1 MIKSES
7 EFKILRALESNP
19 NFSQREL
26 SKKAGISLGKTNY
39 CLNALI
45 EKGLIKTSNFKN
57 SKNRT
62 AYLYKLTPKGMEEK
76 ARVTVRFLR
85 RKMEEF
91 DALEKEIKELRA
103 EVDELQ
109 EDSSKL
115 KAESF

>member
-1 MIKSES
+1 MIES
-7 EFKILRALESNP
+7 EFQILRALESNP

-45 EKGLIKTSNFKN
+45 EKGLIKASNFKN
-57 SKNRT
+57 SKSRT

-85 RKMEEF
+85 RKMQEYE
-91 DALEKEIKELRA
+91 AIKAEIEELRTEC
-103 EVDELQ
+103 EVLEGPRD
-109 EDSSKL
+109 KG
-115 KAESF
+115 

>member
-1 MIKSES
+1 MDES
-7 EFKILRALESNP
+7 IRYHLLKQIEQNP
-19 NFSQREL
+19 GITQREL

-45 EKGLIKTSNFKN
+45 EKGLIKASNFKN

-85 RKMEEF
+85 RKMQEF
-91 DALEKEIKELRA
+91 DALEKEIEELRA

-109 EDSSKL
+109 GDSSKL
-115 KAESF
+115 EAQS